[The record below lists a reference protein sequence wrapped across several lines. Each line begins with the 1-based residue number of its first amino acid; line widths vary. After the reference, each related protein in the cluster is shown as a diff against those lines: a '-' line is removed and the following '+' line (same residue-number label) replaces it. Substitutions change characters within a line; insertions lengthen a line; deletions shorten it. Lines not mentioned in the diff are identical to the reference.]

1 MSSSEVRA
9 SCHSVPVR
17 LSLVAA
23 GLLCATAIA
32 GCSADL
38 ARLDM
43 ANVGLSDTPTSQP
56 SPIPSEPMHRGLAS
70 EASAAPP
77 PTGPYSYNPRP
88 YPPPASHVEPIRQA
102 SLPEPVSPGAPLRTP
117 ISVTTRPEPVK
128 HFAAPA
134 AGGKVIE
141 VASGD
146 TLYAISR
153 RHGVPISALMSA
165 NGLQNPTI
173 FPGQK
178 LTLPADGRRRAPARR
193 TEMASAPV
201 TAPQRPVTA
210 PVIAPSNEPAGANS
224 NWNGTYTVTARDSL
238 YAIAKR
244 HQITVAQLQSA
255 NGFSN
260 PDHLRDGTVLK
271 VPGDPA
277 TARADAAPTTSPAP
291 VPPAVAQEAQA
302 QLAPG
307 LSTRPR
313 IINAAPETPQEPPER
328 VAVAAPRT
336 PVLNDASPAAEPATP
351 KTTALI
357 GKFRWPAK
365 GRIVAGFGR
374 RPDHTHNDGINILVP
389 QGSSVLAAESGTVA
403 YAGSELKGY
412 GNLILIRHEGNW
424 ISAYAHNESLLVRR
438 GDHVE
443 RGQEIAKAGKTGAVD
458 QPQLHFELRQGSKP
472 VDPVPHLER

>member
-1 MSSSEVRA
+1 
-9 SCHSVPVR
+9 
-17 LSLVAA
+17 
-23 GLLCATAIA
+23 
-32 GCSADL
+32 
-38 ARLDM
+38 
-43 ANVGLSDTPTSQP
+43 
-56 SPIPSEPMHRGLAS
+56 
-70 EASAAPP
+70 
-77 PTGPYSYNPRP
+77 
-88 YPPPASHVEPIRQA
+88 RQA
-102 SLPEPVSPGAPLRTP
+102 GLPEPVSSGAPLPSP
-117 ISVTTRPEPVK
+117 ISVTTHPEPVK
-128 HFAAPA
+128 QYAPP
-134 AGGKVIE
+134 AGGKVVE
-141 VASGD
+141 VVPGD
-146 TLYAISR
+146 TLYGISR
-153 RHGVPISALMSA
+153 RHGVPISSLMSA
-165 NGLQNPTI
+165 NGLQTPTI

-178 LTLPADGRRRAPARR
+178 LTLPTDGRRRSPARR
-193 TEMASAPV
+193 TEIASRPV

-210 PVIAPSNEPAGANS
+210 PSSESAGANS
-224 NWNGTYTVTARDSL
+224 HWTGTYTVTARDSL

-244 HQITVAQLQSA
+244 HQITVAELQSA
-255 NGFSN
+255 NGIGD
-260 PDHLRDGTVLK
+260 PGRLRAGTILK
-271 VPGDPA
+271 VPGGPA
-277 TARADAAPTTSPAP
+277 TARTEMAPTTSPAP

-302 QLAPG
+302 QFAPG
-307 LSTRPR
+307 PSTRPR
-313 IINAAPETPQEPPER
+313 IINATPETPQEPPER

-351 KTTALI
+351 KATAFI

-389 QGSSVLAAESGTVA
+389 QGSSVLAAEGGTVA

-424 ISAYAHNESLLVRR
+424 ISAYAHNDSLLVRR